1 MISGRVKQEAHPKT
15 QPGIVNIA
23 IVGGGSE
30 CKSLLKFLET
40 HTLRHLYVNI
50 VGVADL
56 SEEGMEE

>member
-1 MISGRVKQEAHPKT
+1 MIPGQAKQEANPEP
-15 QPGIVNIA
+15 QPGVVNIA
-23 IVGGGSE
+23 IVGGGSR

-40 HTLRHLYVNI
+40 NTLRHLHVNI